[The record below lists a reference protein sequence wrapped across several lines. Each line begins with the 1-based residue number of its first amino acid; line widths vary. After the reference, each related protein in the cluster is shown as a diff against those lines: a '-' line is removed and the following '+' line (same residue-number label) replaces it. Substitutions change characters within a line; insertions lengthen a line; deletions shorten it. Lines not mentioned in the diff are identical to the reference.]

1 MKLFEILFVSLSLGL
16 TSFGGPIAH
25 LGYFH
30 AAYVQKRKWISEEL
44 YTDLVAL
51 CQFLP
56 GPASSQL
63 GIAIGTYRGG
73 LLGGILA
80 WIGFT
85 APSAIALVLAFYG
98 LQEIDPVRLQWIH
111 GLKIVAVAVVAQAV
125 WSMATKLASDKERAS
140 IAIVAALSI
149 LLIPYAFTQIAIIV
163 LAGFLGAMLARVK
176 SARFEHPVVF
186 PVSKR
191 YGAMSLGLMVVLLI
205 GLPLFSRLHF
215 NPLID
220 LFDSFFRIGSLVFG
234 GGHVVLPLL
243 EKEVVPVGLV
253 GKSQFLTGYGLT
265 QAVPGPL
272 FTFAAYLGAVIGGWP
287 VAALTTFAIFLPSFL
302 MVVGVVP
309 YWDGLRRL
317 PQLQSGLWGI
327 NAAVVG
333 ILLAALFDPVWVSA
347 IRNPVDFSIALL
359 CFGLLQ
365 FWKLPPWCIVLLCLP
380 AIVLN
385 GILNK
390 LFLMSQPIIFNLHC
404 LKKRKPDDSFIRL
417 TPRCCVLG
425 LRNLRF

>member
-1 MKLFEILFVSLSLGL
+1 MKLVEILFVSLLLGL

-30 AAYVQKRKWISEEL
+30 AEYVQKRKWVSEEL

-56 GPASSQL
+56 GPASSQV
-63 GIAIGTYRGG
+63 GIAVGTYRGG

-98 LQEIDPVRLQWIH
+98 LQSVDSASLQWMH
-111 GLKIVAVAVVAQAV
+111 GLKIVAVAVVTQAV
-125 WSMATKLASDKERAS
+125 WSMAAKLAPDKERAS
-140 IAIVAALSI
+140 IAIGATLSI
-149 LLIPYAFTQIAIIV
+149 LVFPFAFTQIAIIL
-163 LAGFLGAMLARVK
+163 LAGCLGTLLSRVK
-176 SARFEHPVVF
+176 SVKFEHSVAFPLTKRTGVV
-186 PVSKR
+186 
-191 YGAMSLGLMVVLLI
+191 ALGLMAVLLF
-205 GLPLFSRLHF
+205 GLPLLRQLQIS
-215 NPLID
+215 PWVD

-253 GKSQFLTGYGLT
+253 PSNQFLTGYGLT

-272 FTFAAYLGAVIGGWP
+272 FTFAAYLGAVIGGWQ
-287 VAALTTFAIFLPSFL
+287 VAILTTFAIFLPSFL
-302 MVVGVVP
+302 LVIGVVP
-309 YWDGLRRL
+309 YWDELRRR
-317 PQLQSGLWGI
+317 PQLQSALWGI

-333 ILLAALFDPVWVSA
+333 ILLAALYDPVWMTA
-347 IRNPVDFSIALL
+347 IRNPVDFSIALF

-365 FWKLPPWCIVLLCLP
+365 FWRFPPWCIVLI
-380 AIVLN
+380 A
-385 GILNK
+385 
-390 LFLMSQPIIFNLHC
+390 
-404 LKKRKPDDSFIRL
+404 
-417 TPRCCVLG
+417 CVLAM
-425 LRNLRF
+425 